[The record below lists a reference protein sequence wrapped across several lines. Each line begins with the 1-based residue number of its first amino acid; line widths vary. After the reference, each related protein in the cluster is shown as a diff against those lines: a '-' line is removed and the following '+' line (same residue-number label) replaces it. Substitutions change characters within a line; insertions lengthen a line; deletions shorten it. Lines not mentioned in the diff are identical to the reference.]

1 MLVISVSRSVLL
13 LERVEGLVLEG
24 VSSSKAQG
32 LLKLAVVGFR
42 WERDVGRVLRLGEGS
57 RGAGSRVGSVSSNE
71 TFPSLSDD
79 VSVASS
85 AKRRGRRGGQSW
97 GGGRKVQEGRS
108 RRSASNLENKRIPTV
123 WCNVEGVDE
132 MKENVLGVSEVR

>member
-1 MLVISVSRSVLL
+1 MLVISVSRSILL
-13 LERVEGLVLEG
+13 LERVERLVLEG

-32 LLKLAVVGFR
+32 LLKLAVVRFR
-42 WERDVGRVLRLGEGS
+42 ERDVGRVWGLNEGS
-57 RGAGSRVGSVSSNE
+57 RRAGSRVGSVSSDE

-85 AKRRGRRGGQSW
+85 AKKRIGRRGGQSW

-108 RRSASNLENKRIPTV
+108 GR
-123 WCNVEGVDE
+123 
-132 MKENVLGVSEVR
+132 